1 VSRASHLSL
10 VTGVSAH
17 EIDDAELARRLMAR
31 DPSVAT
37 EAWDRFAP
45 MVQGLLRRALG
56 PTSET
61 EDLTQEVFV
70 RLCAKIATLQSH
82 AALRSFVYSIA
93 VRVLREELRRRKVK
107 RWLRLSKTGEL
118 PESQA
123 SPSNPEGR
131 EALAHFHAIL
141 DELGEKERTVFFLRH
156 VEGLPLGDIGQACDA
171 SLATVKRRL
180 ARASDRVDLL
190 MKRDPTLA
198 SYLSKRGGDDP

>member
-10 VTGVSAH
+10 VGGASVH
-17 EIDDAELARRLMAR
+17 EIEDAELARRLIAR
-31 DPSVAT
+31 EPSVAT
-37 EAWDRFAP
+37 EVWDRFAP

-56 PTSET
+56 PASEA

-70 RLCAKIATLQSH
+70 RLCAKVGTLQNH

-107 RWLRLSKTGEL
+107 RWLRLTKSGDL
-118 PESQA
+118 PDLQA

-131 EALAHFHAIL
+131 EALARFHAVL
-141 DELGEKERTVFFLRH
+141 DELGERERTIFFLRH
-156 VEGLPLGDIGQACDA
+156 VEGLSLADIGQACDT

-190 MKRDPTLA
+190 MQRDPALA
-198 SYLSKRGGDDP
+198 AYLSKRGGDDP